1 MRKIHARLS
10 VEIEVSDKEFE
21 EIVEE
26 AKLESDSDG
35 CEDVPLSLFHDLLGR
50 AKPCDWDDEGYIP
63 GPWLEEDIKYP
74 KGYILDIYNEE
85 VEE

>member
-26 AKLESDSDG
+26 AKLPNGSYDY
-35 CEDVPLSLFHDLLGR
+35 VPLSLFHDLLGR

-74 KGYILDIYNEE
+74 EGHILDIYNEE

>member
-10 VEIEVSDKEFE
+10 VEIVVSDKEFD

-26 AKLESDSDG
+26 AKLPHGSCD
-35 CEDVPLSLFHDLLGR
+35 DVPLSLFHDLIGR

-74 KGYILDIYNEE
+74 EGFPGDLDNEG
-85 VEE
+85 VEDDE

>member
-10 VEIEVSDKEFE
+10 VEIEVTDKEFE
-21 EIVEE
+21 QIVEE
-26 AKLESDSDG
+26 AKLPNGSCD
-35 CEDVPLSLFHDLLGR
+35 DVPLSLFHNLLGR

-74 KGYILDIYNEE
+74 DQPYLMY
-85 VEE
+85 